1 MKREAIAIA
10 IVTREEKVI
19 GIATMEYIIEEI
31 LDEIED
37 EYD

>member
-19 GIATMEYIIEEI
+19 SIATMEYIIEEI
-31 LDEIED
+31 ED